1 MKLIHLILAHD
12 TTSIIQLARLVNKLN
27 HTDSLVYM
35 HIDIKSDLNI
45 FVNHFNA
52 YSNVR
57 FINKRVNIKWAGY
70 SMIEAEQYCFEQIL
84 LEEPNFDYLNLLSAQ
99 DYPIRPIEEFHQF
112 LIDNIGKAFMH
123 CLDVETEWEEA
134 KERVTRYHLINY
146 NFKGKYFLENILNKL
161 SPKRIVPYN
170 MVIKGRS
177 QWFTISKKH
186 VIYIVNELNINKK
199 FVRFFKLTWAPDE
212 IIFQTLLFNS
222 PYRED
227 IINNNLRFIDW
238 SEGNKNPK
246 TFTSNNFDQIID
258 SNQFFGRK
266 FNSSIDSKILDL
278 IDQHI
283 SK

>member
-112 LIDNIGKAFMH
+112 LI
-123 CLDVETEWEEA
+123 
-134 KERVTRYHLINY
+134 
-146 NFKGKYFLENILNKL
+146 
-161 SPKRIVPYN
+161 
-170 MVIKGRS
+170 
-177 QWFTISKKH
+177 
-186 VIYIVNELNINKK
+186 
-199 FVRFFKLTWAPDE
+199 
-212 IIFQTLLFNS
+212 IIFPSGPHSQTSRN
-222 PYRED
+222 
-227 IINNNLRFIDW
+227 FI
-238 SEGNKNPK
+238 KN
-246 TFTSNNFDQIID
+246 I
-258 SNQFFGRK
+258 
-266 FNSSIDSKILDL
+266 
-278 IDQHI
+278 
-283 SK
+283 

>member
-12 TTSIIQLARLVNKLN
+12 PTSIEQLARLVNKLD
-27 HTDSLVYM
+27 HTDSIVYL
-35 HIDIKSDLNI
+35 HIDLKTDLNI
-45 FVNHFNA
+45 FVNHFNS
-52 YSNVR
+52 YPNVR

-70 SMIEAEQYCFEQIL
+70 SMIHAEQFSFEQIL

-112 LIDNIGKAFMH
+112 LIINKGKAFMH

-134 KERVTRYHLINY
+134 KDRVTRYHLINY
-146 NFKGKYFLENILNKL
+146 NFKGKYFLENFLNKL
-161 SPKRIVPYN
+161 LPRRIVPNN

-186 VIYIVNELNINKK
+186 IEYVVKELNNNKE
-199 FVRFFKLTWAPDE
+199 FVRFFKFSWAPDE
-212 IIFQTLLFNS
+212 IVFQTLLYNS
-222 PYRED
+222 PFRND
-227 IINNNLRFIDW
+227 IVNNNLRFIDW
-238 SEGNKNPK
+238 SDGMKNPK
-246 TFTSNNFDQIID
+246 TFTFADFHQIIN

-266 FNSSIDSKILDL
+266 FNSVIDGTILDI

-283 SK
+283 LK